1 MAEKLIREDMFSAID
16 PSLTSYVSNKKEILI
31 PELPVTINQ
40 NKKLIS
46 IWFEAKKILEEEIKN
61 QSKKISED

>member
-31 PELPVTINQ
+31 PELPVTIN
-40 NKKLIS
+40 
-46 IWFEAKKILEEEIKN
+46 
-61 QSKKISED
+61 

>member
-1 MAEKLIREDMFSAID
+1 MAEKLIKEDMYSAID
-16 PSLTSYVSNKKEILI
+16 SNLTSFVSNKKEILI

-46 IWFEAKKILEEEIKN
+46 IWFEAKSILEEEIKN
-61 QSKKISED
+61 QSKKI